1 MKRLGIYWMSQKT
14 SELHRSRAELLEDI
28 GYNVQFFSNFAE
40 LSEEIKSRRVSIVI
54 VSDEGDESEVLKAI
68 SSLPNMPEIHGA
80 RLLFCASSGSINCQ
94 KSATLNSFRDIIQLD
109 WDDHTWLKRFE
120 FSTASQASD
129 LELEDKLSRVNQSIT
144 CQLPARIAW
153 LETERMW
160 VESRARCPVET
171 SFTLKGALMENAGYE
186 SIDYQVN
193 DIVSNNLFFRYSQA
207 MLSSCKDVPQA
218 HEKMLKLAKQLDTKE
233 KPKVFVAVQSPAL
246 RATILKYLDSDT
258 FEVHTA
264 LQKKSLIMEPK
275 FFSPHLVFIEDRLCA
290 GEAMS
295 RFLSMSSGLP
305 ESSCI
310 VVVGNNDDL
319 SSFKNFCAGRRLEA
333 LVRIPKN
340 LKDLVFTS
348 YLTGTEFGHF
358 KTTRFH
364 IPHDHPYSY
373 AELEVKTKL
382 IGIAS
387 DGIEIALPFPIE
399 SFGLVRLQNKT
410 LCEAAGTDS
419 IFAKVVALKERKNGQ
434 KTAILK
440 FSSLDDAAQNR
451 LMALMHAE

>member
-28 GYNVQFFSNFAE
+28 GYKVHFFSNFAE
-40 LSEEIKSRRVSIVI
+40 LNEEIKSRRVSIVI

-68 SSLPNMPEIHGA
+68 SALPMMPEIHGA
-80 RLLFCASSGSINCQ
+80 RLLFCASSESLTCQ
-94 KSATLNSFRDIIQLD
+94 KSATLNSFRDIIQLS

-129 LELEDKLSRVNQSIT
+129 LALEDKLSRVNQGIT
-144 CQLPARIAW
+144 LKLPARIAW
-153 LETERMW
+153 LEADRMW
-160 VESRARCPVET
+160 VESRARCPVDT
-171 SFTLKGALMENAGYE
+171 SFSLSGALTEKAGYE
-186 SIDYQVN
+186 SLECHVN
-193 DIVSNNLFFRYSQA
+193 NVVSNNLFFRYSQA
-207 MLSSCKDVPQA
+207 MLSSCEDQPNAQ
-218 HEKMLKLAKQLDTKE
+218 ERILNLAKQLDTKE

-246 RATILKYLDSDT
+246 RATILKYLDTNT

-264 LQKKSLIMEPK
+264 LQKKSLVMEPK

-340 LKDLVFTS
+340 LKDLVFSS

-382 IGIAS
+382 IGIAR
-387 DGIEIALPFPIE
+387 DGIEITLPFPIE
-399 SFGLVRLQNKT
+399 SFGLVRLYNKT
-410 LCEAAGTDS
+410 LCEATGADS
-419 IFAKVVALKERKNGQ
+419 VFAKVVALGERKNGQ

-451 LMALMHAE
+451 LLKLVRAN